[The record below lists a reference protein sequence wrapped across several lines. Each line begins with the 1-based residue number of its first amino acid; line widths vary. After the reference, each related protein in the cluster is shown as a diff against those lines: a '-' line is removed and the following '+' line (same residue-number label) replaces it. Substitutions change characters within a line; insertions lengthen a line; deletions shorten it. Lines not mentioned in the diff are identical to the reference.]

1 MPDWLLLLPDLDT
14 WVINRKKVCC
24 VCYANFSQVP
34 PWAAVVYGVVG
45 GAACNYATKLKFVI
59 GVDDALDIFAE
70 HGVGGI
76 VGNILTA
83 FFAAYV
89 LNHFSRIFTRL
100 ALTSHVVITLHI
112 LTVIPRFVGVG

>member
-1 MPDWLLLLPDLDT
+1 MTRSLTL
-14 WVINRKKVCC
+14 
-24 VCYANFSQVP
+24 QVP
-34 PWAAVVYGVVG
+34 AWAAVVYGVVG

-83 FFAAYV
+83 FFAA
-89 LNHFSRIFTRL
+89 
-100 ALTSHVVITLHI
+100 
-112 LTVIPRFVGVG
+112 

>member
-1 MPDWLLLLPDLDT
+1 M
-14 WVINRKKVCC
+14 CC
-24 VCYANFSQVP
+24 ARYANFSQVP
-34 PWAAVVYGVVG
+34 SWAAVIYGIVG

-89 LNHFSRIFTRL
+89 LNHFSRTFTIL
-100 ALTSHVVITLHI
+100 ALTYPT
-112 LTVIPRFVGVG
+112 